1 MGILYL
7 VTLSETDCADAA
19 YFRYLPKE
27 RMQKLYRY
35 RKPMDQLRCLAA
47 GLAVCAAAADWLQ
60 VPHEQ
65 VQLVTAEGTAP
76 FAKVHGRK
84 LSLSISHAGPFVL
97 GMADD
102 TPCGVDTEEIRTDRN
117 WMPIAK
123 SFFHEQ
129 ETAALLAEPDFAA
142 QTDSFYRFWTMK
154 EAYLKYRGTGLQK
167 ALSSFWINFCGKDA
181 SVQERDGT
189 DTSGLLCRSFYHA
202 GNWCA
207 VISESGMPQVKT
219 VSYQTLVKQ
228 FQKGTSN

>member
-7 VTLSETDCADAA
+7 VTLSETDCVDAA

-102 TPCGVDTEEIRTDRN
+102 TPCGVDTEKIRTDRN

-129 ETAALLAEPDFAA
+129 ETAALLAEPDSAA
-142 QTDSFYRFWTMK
+142 SAADRTRPGSPLR
-154 EAYLKYRGTGLQK
+154 R
-167 ALSSFWINFCGKDA
+167 
-181 SVQERDGT
+181 
-189 DTSGLLCRSFYHA
+189 RSP
-202 GNWCA
+202 GGCA
-207 VISESGMPQVKT
+207 ARTP
-219 VSYQTLVKQ
+219 
-228 FQKGTSN
+228 